1 MVHMPAEGGR
11 ANLSPGPLSPQALY
25 RGLYVRIASKLDVD
39 PSYVSRVARG
49 ERQSKAIER
58 ALQNEID
65 QINKKLGR
73 GHVSDASTNK
83 AAGKRLHFLVKHNR
97 DRIQKEWLRQCEA
110 DHNLKK
116 IKLSKQRRLSPV
128 RHLIDEAYRVMQLSL
143 RKMSSNSMKAA
154 TEHGSTRR
162 EQGYSPTELLEEY
175 NLVRRCIFELAK
187 DCNGQLDTH
196 FLVHDLGQIGEA
208 LDLQMQSALK
218 AFTEQA

>member
-1 MVHMPAEGGR
+1 MVDMPADGGR
-11 ANLSPGPLSPQALY
+11 ANLNPEPLSPQALY
-25 RGLYVRIASKLDVD
+25 RGLYVRIASKLHVD

-58 ALQNEID
+58 ALQSEID

-73 GHVSDASTNK
+73 GHASHALTNR

-116 IKLSKQRRLSPV
+116 IKLSRQRRLSPV
-128 RHLIDEAYRVMQLSL
+128 RSLIDEAYRVMKLSA
-143 RKMSSNSMKAA
+143 RKMSSNTMKAA
-154 TEHGSTRR
+154 TEHGCTRR

-175 NLVRRCIFELAK
+175 NLVRRCIFELAQ
-187 DCNGQLDTH
+187 DYNGQLDTH

-218 AFTEQA
+218 AYTGQA

>member
-1 MVHMPAEGGR
+1 MVDMPADGGR
-11 ANLSPGPLSPQALY
+11 ASVSPGPLSPQALY
-25 RGLYVRIASKLDVD
+25 RGLYVRIANKLDVD

-58 ALQNEID
+58 ALQSEID

-73 GHVSDASTNK
+73 GHASHASTDR
-83 AAGKRLHFLVKHNR
+83 ASGKRLHLLMRHNR
-97 DRIQKEWLRQCEA
+97 ERIRKEWLRQCEA

-116 IKLSKQRRLSPV
+116 IKLSRQRRLSPV
-128 RHLIDEAYRVMQLSL
+128 TPLIDEAYRVMKLSV
-143 RKMSSNSMKAA
+143 RKMASDAMKAA
-154 TEHGSTRR
+154 TEHGCIRR

-175 NLVRRCIFELAK
+175 NLVRRCIFELAQ
-187 DCNGQLDTH
+187 DCDGQLDTH

-218 AFTEQA
+218 AFTGEA

>member
-1 MVHMPAEGGR
+1 
-11 ANLSPGPLSPQALY
+11 LSPQALY

-73 GHVSDASTNK
+73 GHVSHASTNK
-83 AAGKRLHFLVKHNR
+83 AAGKRLHLLVKHNR
-97 DRIQKEWLRQCEA
+97 ARIQKEWLRQCEA

-128 RHLIDEAYRVMQLSL
+128 RPLIDEAYRVMQLSL
-143 RKMSSNSMKAA
+143 RKMSSNTMKSA

-187 DCNGQLDTH
+187 DYNGQLDTH

>member
-1 MVHMPAEGGR
+1 MVEMPADVGS
-11 ANLSPGPLSPQALY
+11 AVVNPGTLSPQTLY
-25 RGLYVRIASKLDVD
+25 RGLYVRIANKLDVD

-49 ERQSKAIER
+49 ERQSRTIER

-73 GHVSDASTNK
+73 GHSSHASTHK
-83 AAGKRLHFLVKHNR
+83 APGKRLHFVLKHNR
-97 DRIQKEWLRQCEA
+97 NRIRKEWLRQCEA

-116 IKLSKQRRLSPV
+116 IKLSRQRRLSPV
-128 RHLIDEAYRVMQLSL
+128 RPLIDEAYRVMKLSVGQ
-143 RKMSSNSMKAA
+143 MASAAMKAA
-154 TEHGSTRR
+154 AEHGCTRR
-162 EQGYSPTELLEEY
+162 EQGYSPAELLEEY
-175 NLVRRCIFELAK
+175 NLVRRCIFELAQ

-218 AFTEQA
+218 AFTGEA

>member
-1 MVHMPAEGGR
+1 MVDMPAEGGR
-11 ANLSPGPLSPQALY
+11 ANLNPGSLSPQALY

-73 GHVSDASTNK
+73 RHSSHRSTNK
-83 AAGKRLHFLVKHNR
+83 AAGKRLHLLVKHHR
-97 DRIQKEWLRQCEA
+97 DRIRKEWLRQCEA

-116 IKLSKQRRLSPV
+116 IKLSRQRRLSPV
-128 RHLIDEAYRVMQLSL
+128 RPLIDEAYRVMKLSV
-143 RKMSSNSMKAA
+143 RKMSTTAMKAA
-154 TEHGSTRR
+154 EEHGCTRR

-175 NLVRRCIFELAK
+175 NLVRRCIFELAQ
-187 DCNGQLDTH
+187 DCGGQLDTH

-208 LDLQMQSALK
+208 LDLQMQIALR
-218 AFTEQA
+218 AFTGEA